1 VSEQTEVNRIEASR
15 VQGHQVE
22 DQSRITPGQTLLRVE
37 TRVREANAGRSATTA
52 WEARLGMFSGNHSLA
67 RLLVLCLVMIIA
79 GTYVGVRVN
88 QSWIAV
94 DDGTLAQSALRVLQ
108 GQLPHRDFVEIYTG
122 GLSFLHAAAFR
133 LFGVN
138 LLSLRICVFLFFLA
152 WIPALYY
159 VALRFTPPLAAG
171 IIALLAIAWSFP
183 NYEAAMPS
191 WYNLFFATFGAAALL
206 HYLDVRTRRWL
217 FIAGLC
223 GGISILI
230 KVIGFYYVAGVL
242 LFLVFLEQSG
252 NDNAQPGTE
261 KNSWGYRVFSAGA
274 LLAFLATLTYVLHSR
289 LAAGEFYHFLL
300 PSLAVV
306 GMILLGER
314 KASAGNG
321 ERFAALL
328 RLVIPF
334 ICGAVTPI
342 VIFLIPYARVGSAGG
357 FFSGVSS
364 SAIAHAKFLAVARPA
379 SPQHLVAV
387 LPLLALLAAAMYW
400 KEFQGRVVGAAVA
413 LFAVVVVVR
422 AAHSPFVYSGVWYSV
437 VMLTPVVVAA
447 GVISILALGARD
459 GVSKLQRER
468 LVLLV
473 ALAATCTLV
482 QYPFPV
488 PLYLCY
494 ALPVTLLALVA
505 VVTTVRKQR
514 GTYVLA
520 SLMGLYLTFAV
531 VSLIPLHIA
540 EYSHV
545 FGPRDLLRIP
555 RGGLL
560 IEDEP
565 FWKDLTIFLQQRAPN
580 GLLYAG
586 NDCPELYFLAGLKN
600 VTRDDYGAP
609 PGEVLNALQST
620 GVKVVVVFESPYFP
634 LAQTSPELL
643 AEVMNKFPQSTRF
656 GPFQVFWK
664 Q

>member
-1 VSEQTEVNRIEASR
+1 MSKQIEVNRIEASR
-15 VQGHQVE
+15 IPGHQVE
-22 DQSRITPGQTLLRVE
+22 GQSQSTPGQTLLRVE
-37 TRVREANAGRSATTA
+37 TRVREADAGKPATTA
-52 WEARLGMFSGNHSLA
+52 WEARLAMFSGNHSRA

-94 DDGTLAQSALRVLQ
+94 DDGILAQSALRVLQ

-122 GLSFLHAAAFR
+122 GLSFIHAAAFR
-133 LFGVN
+133 VFGVN

-152 WIPALYY
+152 WVPALYS

-230 KVIGFYYVAGVL
+230 KVIGFYYIAGVL

-252 NDNAQPGTE
+252 NRNAQPGTE

-274 LLAFLATLTYVLHSR
+274 LLAFLGTLTYVLHSR

-314 KASAGNG
+314 KAGAGNG

-364 SAIAHAKFLAVARPA
+364 SAIAHAKALAVARPA

-387 LPLLALLAAAMYW
+387 LPLLALLAAGMYW

-422 AAHSPFVYSGVWYSV
+422 AAHSPFVHSGVWYSV

-447 GVISILALGARD
+447 GVISILALGSRD

-494 ALPVTLLALVA
+494 ALPLTLLALVA

-540 EYSHV
+540 EYSHA

-586 NDCPELYFLAGLKN
+586 NDCPELYFLTKLKN

-609 PGEVLNALQST
+609 PGEVLNALRST
-620 GVKVVVVFESPYFP
+620 GVKVVVIFESPYFP
-634 LAQTSPELL
+634 LAETSPEVR
-643 AEVMNKFPQSTRF
+643 AEVMKRFPQSARF
-656 GPFQVFWK
+656 EPFQVFWK